1 MPDQSVFLQVI
12 NLDRSPD
19 RLARMRA
26 DLGQHNVAFA
36 RLAAVD
42 GKDSAPESL
51 GDYDP
56 ERSRRLF
63 GRELLTGEVGCYQSH
78 LNAARKFLDS
88 PDNLGLVLED
98 DVISP
103 DDFAGMI
110 RHLARLAGNLAKWDV
125 MHLGRAATKFRTEL
139 IGSGWPIAMPTPF
152 RAYYLPVT
160 THALLWSR
168 PGAER
173 FLSACSQIVMP
184 VDSALNAHIC
194 RFGGRGRLRVGAGG
208 SAGSTQFDRRWRSAC
223 AQRSAL
229 QTQPVPC
236 TGDATAVGEL
246 LARCAAAVAREN
258 LILTQ
263 LRRCD
268 PSAPYPQVRL
278 GSSRE
283 ARCI

>member
-103 DDFAGMI
+103 DDLAGMI

-194 RFGGRGRLRVGAGG
+194 RFGGGVGFASALVAPLDQHSLIDDGDPRARKGRRSKLSRFHVLA
-208 SAGSTQFDRRWRSAC
+208 TRRRLVNYWLA
-223 AQRSAL
+223 AQRQWHAK
-229 QTQPVPC
+229 T
-236 TGDATAVGEL
+236 
-246 LARCAAAVAREN
+246 
-258 LILTQ
+258 
-263 LRRCD
+263 
-268 PSAPYPQVRL
+268 
-278 GSSRE
+278 
-283 ARCI
+283 